1 LGDRFIAFIEWVTK
15 KFFSTTLTDIRQRQ
29 TEALRIVTQQEKPP
43 DLIRIWSVL
52 AVAAGEVLTK
62 VTAHGH

>member
-1 LGDRFIAFIEWVTK
+1 M
-15 KFFSTTLTDIRQRQ
+15 KFFPTTLTDTRLRQ
-29 TEALRIVTQQEKPP
+29 TEALRIIALQEKPP